1 MCRGM
6 SLQTSRL
13 NWWRDMTT
21 LTATLTHKSDKTP
34 VRVPVPKK
42 RLTFGI
48 YYQVKDHAFKRA
60 LETEVQELKATSSW
74 DSARDVVILKEVR
87 HEEDFKRVWA
97 EIAMEARSQSLEVA
111 RGLLFLHASKPTGE
125 NSGFEFAPMAP
136 GADATLKKDEM
147 HALTKLPWAPSA
159 KLDLRGCNTGMVGE
173 RRSWAVAEV
182 MAKAQ
187 GVKTSGQMGYSYFST
202 SKSHY
207 EEASPSSKVVYLWAF
222 HRKKNDILGD
232 GSAMPEKVFNP

>member
-1 MCRGM
+1 MT
-6 SLQTSRL
+6 SLT
-13 NWWRDMTT
+13 TT
-21 LTATLTHKSDKTP
+21 LTPKSDRTP
-34 VRVPVPKK
+34 VPVKVPKK

-60 LETEVQELKATSSW
+60 LETEVQEMQASPSW
-74 DSARDVVILKEVR
+74 DAARDIVLMKEVR
-87 HEEDFKRVWA
+87 HEDDFKRVWA
-97 EIAMEARSQSLEVA
+97 EIAMEARAQKLDVV

-125 NSGFEFAPMAP
+125 NSGFEFAPATP

-147 HALTKLPWAPSA
+147 NALPKLPWSAGA
-159 KLDLRGCNTGMVGE
+159 KLDIRGCNTGMAGE

-187 GVKTSGQMGYSYFST
+187 GVATSGQMGYSYFST
-202 SKSHY
+202 DKHHH
-207 EEASPSSKVVYLWAF
+207 EEASPYSKKIYLWAF
-222 HRKKNDILGD
+222 RRKKNDLLGD